1 MADYDPTNDIE
12 NPTRKNPLLALVV
25 GIVFLAINH
34 LFIDRFP
41 GAFKLFTSVATLLVT
56 LGIAGVI
63 DPRLFY
69 GVMDQAKGAYP
80 GWVRPTS
87 IALAI
92 IGMLLGVVLLVV
104 VYKAFP

>member
-1 MADYDPTNDIE
+1 MADYDPTHDIE

-25 GIVFLAINH
+25 GIVFLVINH
-34 LFIDRFP
+34 LFIARIP

-56 LGIAGVI
+56 LGIAGVV

-69 GVMDQAKGAYP
+69 GVMDQAEDAYP
-80 GWVRPTS
+80 SWVRPTS

-92 IGMLLGVVLLVV
+92 LGMLLGVVLLVV